1 MLIDSANSEVLRDSS
16 ATSSKLI
23 ALASAL
29 LVATL
34 LLGGYFYL
42 RNRHAR
48 QTATAVAEKKTSA
61 TSSAPKGPAKLQ
73 VFLDEPT
80 LKAGE
85 SVIGGIVRNISNEPL
100 NGLAVELELWR
111 RGDGGTEQKTVA
123 LEPANLAPNQDG
135 RYTMKLRA
143 QDYSNVRF
151 IGIRNDAGLLAY
163 SSAEGQKR
171 PLEKTE
177 PKTVVIPKPVGR
189 GDEFINT
196 PDNPGRV
203 P

>member
-1 MLIDSANSEVLRDSS
+1 MLIDSANSDVLRDGS

-23 ALASAL
+23 AGAAAL
-29 LVATL
+29 LVAVV

-48 QTATAVAEKKTSA
+48 QTAAGVPDKKTSKV
-61 TSSAPKGPAKLQ
+61 SSALKGPAKLQ

-85 SVIGGIVRNISNEPL
+85 SVIGGTVKNISNEDL
-100 NGLAVELELWR
+100 NGLSVELELWR
-111 RGDGGTEQKTVA
+111 RGDGGTEQRTVE
-123 LEPANLAPNQDG
+123 LEPSSLAPDQDG
-135 RYTMKLRA
+135 RYAMKLRA

-151 IGIRNDAGLLAY
+151 IGIRSDSRLIAY
-163 SSAEGQKR
+163 TSAEGQKR
-171 PLEKTE
+171 PSEKTE
-177 PKTVVIPKPVGR
+177 SKTVVIPKPAGR

>member
-1 MLIDSANSEVLRDSS
+1 MLIDSANSEALQSIS
-16 ATSSKLI
+16 ASSKLI
-23 ALASAL
+23 AGAFAL
-29 LVATL
+29 LIATI

-42 RNRHAR
+42 RNRHAQ
-48 QTATAVAEKKTSA
+48 QTAAAIPAKTATMPTAS
-61 TSSAPKGPAKLQ
+61 KGPVKLQ

-85 SVIGGIVRNISNEPL
+85 SLIGGIVRNISNEEL
-100 NGLAVELELWR
+100 NGLSVELELWR
-111 RGDGGTEQKTVA
+111 RGDGSTELRTVVI
-123 LEPANLAPNQDG
+123 EPAKLAPNEEG
-135 RYTMKLRA
+135 RYAIKLRA

-151 IGIRNDAGLLAY
+151 SGIRSDSGLIAY
-163 SSAEGQKR
+163 TSAEGQKR

-177 PKTVVIPKPVGR
+177 SKTVVIPKPAGR
-189 GDEFINT
+189 GGEFINT